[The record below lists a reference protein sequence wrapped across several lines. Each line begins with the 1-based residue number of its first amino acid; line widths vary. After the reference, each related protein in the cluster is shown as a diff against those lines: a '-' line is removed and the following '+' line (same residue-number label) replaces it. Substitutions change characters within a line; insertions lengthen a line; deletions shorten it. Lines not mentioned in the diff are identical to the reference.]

1 MSLDYYFTDKNMR
14 ENTSFSHDEGTN
26 ERLTFSWSAKV
37 PRDGGE
43 ERQWDVVRKI
53 TSVSFGTWLMA

>member
-1 MSLDYYFTDKNMR
+1 MR

-26 ERLTFSWSAKV
+26 ERLTFSWSEKV